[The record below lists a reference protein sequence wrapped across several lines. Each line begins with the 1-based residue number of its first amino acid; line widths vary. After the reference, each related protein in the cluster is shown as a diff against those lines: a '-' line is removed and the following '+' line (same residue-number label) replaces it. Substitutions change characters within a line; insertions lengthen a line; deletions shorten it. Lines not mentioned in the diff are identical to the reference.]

1 MKGLKPIDIGEYIL
15 KSKIMAITVALALVL
30 TLVFAVAG
38 PVAASPVWNVSGTW
52 QINVIYNSTTYPEIL
67 SLTQSGSAITGV
79 YIDTIP
85 PGSYFA
91 ITTGSVSGNHVVI
104 DGTQGGLTV
113 ELLGDIAN
121 DGSMGGTWSDIVG
134 GSRTGSWHTTSG
146 TATQIA
152 DNGGAQITGNI
163 VAPTI
168 SMTAPGAI
176 DFTQFT
182 FGVPDQKGPMA
193 GTVVVVPGS
202 ANNVFWT
209 VKATDVAYGNGYMW
223 TGAYG
228 TGGTHLTDPL
238 YILVDG
244 VNWNYAN
251 VNAAVT
257 GSNNGGFSFYAKQ
270 TAEANDAAAT
280 YSDIVVFSVAITS
293 FN

>member
-1 MKGLKPIDIGEYIL
+1 
-15 KSKIMAITVALALVL
+15 MAITVALALVL

-38 PVAASPVWNVSGTW
+38 PVAASPGWNVSGTW
-52 QINVIYNSTTYPEIL
+52 QINVIYNSVTYPETL

-85 PGSYFA
+85 PGSYFT
-91 ITTGSVSGNHVVI
+91 ITTGSISGNHVII
-104 DGTQGGLTV
+104 DGVQGGLTV
-113 ELLGDIAN
+113 ELVGDIAN

-134 GSRTGSWHTTSG
+134 GSRTGTWQSTSG
-146 TATQIA
+146 HATQIA
-152 DNGGAQITGNI
+152 DNGGAQITGDI

-228 TGGTHLTDPL
+228 PGGTHLTDPL

-293 FN
+293 WN

>member
-1 MKGLKPIDIGEYIL
+1 L

-38 PVAASPVWNVSGTW
+38 PVAASPGWNVSGTW
-52 QINVIYNSTTYPEIL
+52 QINVIYNSVTYPETL

-85 PGSYFA
+85 PGSYFT
-91 ITTGSVSGNHVVI
+91 ITTGSISGNHVII
-104 DGTQGGLTV
+104 DGVQGGLTV
-113 ELLGDIAN
+113 ELVGDIAN

-134 GSRTGSWHTTSG
+134 GSRTGTWQSTSG
-146 TATQIA
+146 HATQIA
-152 DNGGAQITGNI
+152 DNGGAQITGDI

-209 VKATDVAYGNGYMW
+209 VKATDAAYGNGYMW

-228 TGGTHLTDPL
+228 PGGTHLTDPL

-293 FN
+293 WN

>member
-1 MKGLKPIDIGEYIL
+1 MKKLL
-15 KSKIMAITVALALVL
+15 VLVTVLALVAAL
-30 TLVFAVAG
+30 IIPMAVSADT
-38 PVAASPVWNVSGTW
+38 PLSGFVT
-52 QINVIYNSTTYPEIL
+52 
-67 SLTQSGSAITGV
+67 
-79 YIDTIP
+79 
-85 PGSYFA
+85 
-91 ITTGSVSGNHVVI
+91 
-104 DGTQGGLTV
+104 
-113 ELLGDIAN
+113 
-121 DGSMGGTWSDIVG
+121 
-134 GSRTGSWHTTSG
+134 
-146 TATQIA
+146 
-152 DNGGAQITGNI
+152 
-163 VAPTI
+163 APTI